1 MAVEQLPM
9 WASVKFEE
17 KYGSKCLNLPISH
30 IMCSYVSKKGKDKR
44 KPFEPAHCQ
53 DFEHAD
59 WYLAFVGE
67 NDEFQEERHSYP
79 AYNVLI
85 GRLAVTLDG
94 LTCDGRK
101 RIHWPN
107 VPEKGRDPESS
118 VETGSSASDTGG
130 VSQQKAA
137 RQEKRKRRRE
147 VTTNDMEAYVLG
159 NSIDGGADDTVESLR
174 EKIKRL
180 EAEKERL
187 QASFSSNSSGS
198 QSELSMLLNTFID
211 EFNRGL
217 RSVSDSLIASLTAT
231 KAAVEASLT
240 ATKAVVEAV
249 EGKVDRLQEVVDSN
263 QEKLAAVEENMS
275 KSPQTKRRYVQN
287 WIDQIPRD

>member
-67 NDEFQEERHSYP
+67 NDEFQEDRHSYR

-159 NSIDGGADDTVESLR
+159 NSVDGGADDTVESLR

-187 QASFSSNSSGS
+187 QASTSFSSNSSGS
-198 QSELSMLLNTFID
+198 QSELSMLLNTFKD

-217 RSVSDSLIASLTAT
+217 RSVSDSLTAT

-263 QEKLAAVEENMS
+263 QEKLAAVEENIS
-275 KSPQTKRRYVQN
+275 KSPPTKRRYVQN